1 MKKKKALKRKS
12 RRKVNR
18 EMGKAGIPAK
28 KKSNEERVIL
38 EPPIS
43 VIFIDNTKNGTLPKM
58 LQETEKR
65 LGGMTSFRVRVAE
78 SAGMA
83 RSILLPSTNPWGP
96 GDCGRQECN
105 MCCQQDEKQQDCR
118 KRNILFENRFQ
129 VCMVKVNEDGDGV
142 SQDCRGVYV
151 GETSCSMYKRS
162 KEHKRDKE
170 LRSED
175 SHQIKHWALD
185 HPELQ
190 SPPKFKFK
198 IISTFGDPLTRQ
210 IAKSV
215 RIERR

>member
-12 RRKVNR
+12 RRKVYR

-83 RSILLPSTNPWGP
+83 RPYCSRVPILGDLEIVVAKIASCAANKMNNNRIVENVTSSTRT
-96 GDCGRQECN
+96 DAR
-105 MCCQQDEKQQDCR
+105 
-118 KRNILFENRFQ
+118 
-129 VCMVKVNEDGDGV
+129 
-142 SQDCRGVYV
+142 YV
-151 GETSCSMYKRS
+151 
-162 KEHKRDKE
+162 
-170 LRSED
+170 
-175 SHQIKHWALD
+175 
-185 HPELQ
+185 
-190 SPPKFKFK
+190 
-198 IISTFGDPLTRQ
+198 
-210 IAKSV
+210 
-215 RIERR
+215 

>member
-96 GDCGRQECN
+96 GDCGRQDCI
-105 MCCQQDEKQQDCR
+105 MCCQQDKQQQDCR
-118 KRNILFENRFQ
+118 KRNILYENRCQ
-129 VCMVKVNEDGDGV
+129 VCMIEVKDDGVGV
-142 SQDCRGVYV
+142 SQDGKGVYV
-151 GETSCSMYKRS
+151 GETS
-162 KEHKRDKE
+162 
-170 LRSED
+170 
-175 SHQIKHWALD
+175 HQIKHWPDHFYLWRPTHETDSGVSRSQGLNILAAGSLD
-185 HPELQ
+185 Y
-190 SPPKFKFK
+190 
-198 IISTFGDPLTRQ
+198 G
-210 IAKSV
+210 
-215 RIERR
+215 